1 MLLSFWIFLQLDP
14 FFWRI
19 EYLWPDERESGQCSF
34 QDDCSPEMMLLLLR
48 DDVQSNGNETWNT
61 VCSRRRGKILDFVS
75 TCTCFPV
82 FPERYSGQF
91 AQIFNIKVSSFI
103 SNVLLPPLSVVN
115 SLASD
120 FVAPTFRYLDI
131 YRKDESNI
139 YINIFF
145 IHHPLRDKTRL
156 K

>member
-1 MLLSFWIFLQLDP
+1 MMYNRMEMRLGIRFVP
-14 FFWRI
+14 K
-19 EYLWPDERESGQCSF
+19 DEGKYWTS
-34 QDDCSPEMMLLLLR
+34 
-48 DDVQSNGNETWNT
+48 
-61 VCSRRRGKILDFVS
+61 SRLVRVS
-75 TCTCFPV
+75 
-82 FPERYSGQF
+82 PERYSGQF

-131 YRKDESNI
+131 YRKDESYI

-145 IHHPLRDKTRL
+145 IHHPLRDKT
-156 K
+156 KIIDYNKIII

>member
-1 MLLSFWIFLQLDP
+1 
-14 FFWRI
+14 
-19 EYLWPDERESGQCSF
+19 
-34 QDDCSPEMMLLLLR
+34 MMLLLR

-103 SNVLLPPLSVVN
+103 SNVLPPPSSVVN

-139 YINIFF
+139 YI
-145 IHHPLRDKTRL
+145 
-156 K
+156 

>member
-48 DDVQSNGNETWNT
+48 DDVQSNRNETWNT

-75 TCTCFPV
+75 TCTC